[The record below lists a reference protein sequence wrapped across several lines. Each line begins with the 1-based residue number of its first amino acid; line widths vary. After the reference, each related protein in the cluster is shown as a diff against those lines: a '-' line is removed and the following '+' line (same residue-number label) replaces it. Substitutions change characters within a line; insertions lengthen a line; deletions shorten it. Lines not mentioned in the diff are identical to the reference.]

1 MTDSAAN
8 RPDPLA
14 ELKSKHRALALLR
27 MLQREPS
34 YMSNEEIISSY
45 FELVGLACSREQMAA
60 CLAALERAGLIEAS
74 TVEKLTVIRLTA
86 KGEEVAKGLVVVEGV
101 LRPGV
106 DGPY

>member
-14 ELKSKHRALALLR
+14 ELKSEHRALALVR

-34 YMSNEEIISSY
+34 YMSNEEIVSSY
-45 FELVGLACSREQMAA
+45 FELVGLACSHEQTTA
-60 CLAALERAGLIEAS
+60 CLAVLERGGLIEAS

-86 KGEEVAKGLVVVEGV
+86 KGVEVAKGLVVVEGV